1 MFQATIV
8 VGGQL
13 LNAITLEH
21 FILRLPYHLKFV
33 SAKILSF
40 LLNLEFIEN
49 KVDFISFFLFLCFYT
64 YCIEC
69 PKKLNFLL
77 GSCDRRVQKLQKMM
91 RLKHK
96 AYLAWNGLSP

>member
-33 SAKILSF
+33 SAKILCF
-40 LLNLEFIEN
+40 LLNSEFIEN
-49 KVDFISFFLFLCFYT
+49 KVDFPSFFFR
-64 YCIEC
+64 
-69 PKKLNFLL
+69 
-77 GSCDRRVQKLQKMM
+77 SCDRRVQKLQKVM